1 MKAGFVFF
9 IAVLVF
15 STNGSLAQQQQQPEL
30 PDSLQFGLAELSTY
44 RREVMG
50 KNGIKGYVLDAN
62 YHKMPAAER
71 QIQRHYYDSAFVASC
86 KQLSEKR
93 ALNPSQKD
101 ELMWIEK
108 LKKDSVYFLKRTR
121 NMAWFDAHY
130 PPKK

>member
-1 MKAGFVFF
+1 MKQLFF
-9 IAVLVF
+9 TIFILLVQG
-15 STNGSLAQQQQQPEL
+15 TNFCYAQQQPAL
-30 PDSLQFGLAELSTY
+30 PDSLQFSLVEISQY
-44 RREVMG
+44 RRELTG
-50 KNGIKGYVLDAN
+50 KDGSRGYVLDAN

-108 LKKDSVYFLKRTR
+108 LKKDSVYFLKRNR

>member
-1 MKAGFVFF
+1 MKTCFVIF
-9 IAVLVF
+9 IAVIGF
-15 STNGSLAQQQQQPEL
+15 CPNASLAQQQQQPAL

-44 RREVMG
+44 RREVKG

-71 QIQRHYYDSAFVASC
+71 QIQRQYYDSAYLVSC
-86 KQLSEKR
+86 RQLTEKR
-93 ALNPSQKD
+93 GSKPTQVT

-108 LKKDSVYFLKRTR
+108 LKKDSVYFLKRKR
-121 NMAWFDAHY
+121 NMAWFDEHY